1 MAQQGSTWGDP
12 TAAGLFATAAGTTAT
27 WAILTHRIVLTD
39 VSVFIAWL
47 FAAALL
53 LTMVGLIALKR
64 GDTTT
69 GVVNLCFGVLFFGAP
84 ALSFVFLLWGGS
96 PLANIGLVIMPTN
109 IVNGIVYFVLGIV
122 LATFVP
128 ILGRQSGVISIGLLI
143 FVIGIFFLAVNTLH
157 GPGDFRPNPGTTEWG
172 DFYRLAHI
180 CDWHILF
187 SCQYLAWSFANGN
200 MGHDGGNSWLVHRS
214 RWLDNALHWH
224 SLDTAL
230 WLSKDNPAGW

>member
-27 WAILTHRIVLTD
+27 WAILTGRIALTD
-39 VSVFIAWL
+39 VSIFIAWL
-47 FAAALL
+47 FGAALL

-69 GVVNLCFGVLFFGAP
+69 GVVNLCFGILFFGTP

-96 PLANIGLVIMPTN
+96 PLAAIGLVGLPTN

-128 ILGRQSGVISIGLLI
+128 ILGRTSGVVSVGLLV

-157 GPGDFRPNPGTTEWG
+157 GPLP
-172 DFYRLAHI
+172 
-180 CDWHILF
+180 
-187 SCQYLAWSFANGN
+187 
-200 MGHDGGNSWLVHRS
+200 MGIWATMGVI
-214 RWLDNALHWH
+214 
-224 SLDTAL
+224 
-230 WLSKDNPAGW
+230 AGWLIGIGGWVMLYVGIALTLLYGFGRLILPVGRPICK

>member
-27 WAILTHRIVLTD
+27 WAILTNRIPLTD

-96 PLANIGLVIMPTN
+96 PLAVLGLVVMPTN
-109 IVNGIVYFVLGIV
+109 VVNGIVYFVLGII

-128 ILGRQSGVISIGLLI
+128 ILGRQSGVISIGLLV

-157 GPGDFRPNPGTTEWG
+157 GPLP
-172 DFYRLAHI
+172 
-180 CDWHILF
+180 
-187 SCQYLAWSFANGN
+187 
-200 MGHDGGNSWLVHRS
+200 MGIWATIGVI
-214 RWLDNALHWH
+214 
-224 SLDTAL
+224 
-230 WLSKDNPAGW
+230 AGWCIGVGGWIMLYIGIALTLLYGFGRLILPVGRPICK

>member
-27 WAILTHRIVLTD
+27 WAILTGRIALTD
-39 VSVFIAWL
+39 VSIFIAWL

-84 ALSFVFLLWGGS
+84 ALSFVFLFWGGS
-96 PLANIGLVIMPTN
+96 PLSAVGLILMPTN
-109 IVNGIVYFVLGIV
+109 VVNGIVYFVLGVV

-157 GPGDFRPNPGTTEWG
+157 GPLP
-172 DFYRLAHI
+172 
-180 CDWHILF
+180 
-187 SCQYLAWSFANGN
+187 
-200 MGHDGGNSWLVHRS
+200 MGIWDKMGVI
-214 RWLDNALHWH
+214 
-224 SLDTAL
+224 
-230 WLSKDNPAGW
+230 AGWCIGVGGWIMLYIGIALTLLYGFQRLILPVGKPICK

>member
-27 WAILTHRIVLTD
+27 WAILTHRIPLTD
-39 VSVFIAWL
+39 VSVFIAWI

-53 LTMVGLIALKR
+53 LTMVGLIALKK

-69 GVVNLCFGVLFFGAP
+69 GVVNLCLGVLFFGAP

-96 PLANIGLVIMPTN
+96 PLATLGLILMPTN
-109 IVNGIVYFVLGIV
+109 VINGIVYFVLGII

-157 GPGDFRPNPGTTEWG
+157 GPLP
-172 DFYRLAHI
+172 
-180 CDWHILF
+180 
-187 SCQYLAWSFANGN
+187 
-200 MGHDGGNSWLVHRS
+200 MGIWDKMGVI
-214 RWLDNALHWH
+214 
-224 SLDTAL
+224 
-230 WLSKDNPAGW
+230 AGWCIGVGGWIMLYIGIALTLLYGFGRVILPVGRPIFK